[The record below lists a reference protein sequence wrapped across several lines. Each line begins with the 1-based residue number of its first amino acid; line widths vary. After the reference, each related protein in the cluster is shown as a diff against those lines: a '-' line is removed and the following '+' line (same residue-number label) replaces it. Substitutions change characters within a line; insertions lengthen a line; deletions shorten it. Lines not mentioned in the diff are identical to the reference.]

1 MIDIEVLGEDDWQ
14 VVRDVRLRAL
24 RDSPQV
30 FGSTLAREEGF
41 REQHWRMRLRSSPWW
56 VARRAGPTGSSAVG
70 LASMI
75 SEPGSAS
82 DDRHVVGLWVDPG
95 ERRQGAGTALLAAV
109 VAAARAEE
117 ARTVSLWVADDNDAA
132 VRLYGRLGFS
142 PTGERQPLPSSPGRA
157 ESRHELQLDCAA
169 GEGSRA

>member
-1 MIDIEVLGEDDWQ
+1 VIDIEVLGEDDWQ

-24 RDSPQV
+24 RDSAHA

-56 VARRAGPTGSSAVG
+56 VARRAGPPGSSAVG
-70 LASMI
+70 LVSMI
-75 SEPGSAS
+75 SEPGSTS
-82 DDRHVVGLWVDPG
+82 DDRHVVGLWVDPDA
-95 ERRQGAGTALLAAV
+95 RRRGVGTALLAAV

-132 VRLYGRLGFS
+132 SGLYGRLGFVA
-142 PTGERQPLPSSPGRA
+142 TGERQPLPSSSGRA
-157 ESRHELQLDCAA
+157 ESRHEMQL
-169 GEGSRA
+169 G